1 MNFKAKSELLVLVF
15 RINVISNFGCR
26 SLCTDFLPPSSG
38 VFRLSLAGSWPG
50 IPCRRSF
57 GFQGS
62 MRSCRKHI
70 TIIQAFLG
78 RIRSGFEGENRTWEV
93 RFLWTALDRAYH
105 NNTQIFRRWYF
116 RFLPLKPEVIV
127 PVLRNIEWIN
137 DDFPKTNFSPRN
149 LLIQRLLRY
158 AVGTVYVLNIGFWRS
173 PTIVF
178 EVGFEKSDS
187 KLVSWHQLALLAAVA
202 NSKIFLQKNNR
213 PLQVELENGRSR
225 LQNDFQIWEARW
237 KVS

>member
-57 GFQGS
+57 GSQGS
-62 MRSCRKHI
+62 MKACRKHI
-70 TIIQAFLG
+70 TIKQVFLG

-105 NNTQIFRRWYF
+105 KIARFFRRWYF
-116 RFLPLKPEVIV
+116 RFLPSKPEVIV
-127 PVLRNIEWIN
+127 PVLRNIKCIN

-149 LLIQRLLRY
+149 LLIQRSLRCETS
-158 AVGTVYVLNIGFWRS
+158 AFLCWTSGLGEAQQVFWSWICKIGF
-173 PTIVF
+173 
-178 EVGFEKSDS
+178 KNC
-187 KLVSWHQLALLAAVA
+187 KLVPTRPACGGCKCKNFPSR
-202 NSKIFLQKNNR
+202 KITVRFKLNLKTDG
-213 PLQVELENGRSR
+213 P
-225 LQNDFQIWEARW
+225 D
-237 KVS
+237 

>member
-1 MNFKAKSELLVLVF
+1 MNFKAKSELLVPVL
-15 RINVISNFGCR
+15 RINVISNLECR

-105 NNTQIFRRWYF
+105 KIARFFRKWYF
-116 RFLPLKPEVIV
+116 RFLPSKPEVIV
-127 PVLRNIEWIN
+127 PVLYNIEWIN
-137 DDFPKTNFSPRN
+137 DDFSETNFFKKIC
-149 LLIQRLLRY
+149 L
-158 AVGTVYVLNIGFWRS
+158 F
-173 PTIVF
+173 
-178 EVGFEKSDS
+178 SD
-187 KLVSWHQLALLAAVA
+187 
-202 NSKIFLQKNNR
+202 R
-213 PLQVELENGRSR
+213 
-225 LQNDFQIWEARW
+225 
-237 KVS
+237 